1 MEGRSQHPRHV
12 ILTLE
17 RSPRFVYIVFLL
29 SARSDS
35 CAHLRRIY
43 SQKEKRKFVRLVVVC
58 VLVRWRCYYCC
69 SLVIVSGREC
79 ARDDDGGE

>member
-43 SQKEKRKFVRLVVVC
+43 SQKEKRKFVRLVVLRAGAVA
-58 VLVRWRCYYCC
+58 VLLLLFFGDSKWSRVRTRRRRW
-69 SLVIVSGREC
+69 
-79 ARDDDGGE
+79 